1 AAYVIFINV
10 RAFVMTWEITSLPG
24 VALSRDATPTPGDQ
38 AVPEDGPTPTPVR
51 ANIPTP
57 QPWDGASRVTMLV
70 MGLDYRD
77 WESGEGPPRTDTMM
91 LLTLDPLSK
100 TAGILS
106 IPRDLW
112 VAIPGSKYGKI
123 NTAYQLGEAY
133 NLPGGGPG
141 LAMDTVEK
149 LLGVPIQYYAQIDF
163 SAFERFIDEIGGV
176 KLDVPYEMRIDLIGD
191 DRGSKTLE
199 PGIQTLPGAY
209 ALAYARAR
217 NTEGGDFDRA
227 QRQQQVLLSIRRR
240 ILRFDLLPTLLQ
252 KAPVLYQELSSG
264 INTNLTLEEAFQ
276 LAWLAQQIPEEAIH
290 NAIIGTEQVAFGKS
304 PDGLDILKPLTD
316 KIRLI
321 RDQVFTPDGPISP
334 VVQEGVEPVELMA
347 DEGARLTILNGTFT
361 PGLAGRTSEYLQS
374 IGANVLEVADA
385 IDKPYNYTTVYDYT
399 GNPYM
404 LKYLV
409 DLMSISEFRIHQQY
423 NPESEVDVTVI
434 LGDDW
439 IANNPMP

>member
-1 AAYVIFINV
+1 
-10 RAFVMTWEITSLPG
+10 
-24 VALSRDATPTPGDQ
+24 
-38 AVPEDGPTPTPVR
+38 
-51 ANIPTP
+51 
-57 QPWDGASRVTMLV
+57 
-70 MGLDYRD
+70 
-77 WESGEGPPRTDTMM
+77 
-91 LLTLDPLSK
+91 
-100 TAGILS
+100 
-106 IPRDLW
+106 
-112 VAIPGSKYGKI
+112 
-123 NTAYQLGEAY
+123 
-133 NLPGGGPG
+133 
-141 LAMDTVEK
+141 MDTVEK
-149 LLGVPIQYYAQIDF
+149 LLGVPIQFYAQIDF

-176 KLDVPYEMRIDLIGD
+176 KLDVPYEMKIDLIGD

-276 LAWLAQQIPEEAIH
+276 LAWLAQQLPEESIQ

-316 KIRLI
+316 KIRLV

-334 VVQEGVEPVELMA
+334 VVQEGVQPVELLA

-361 PGLAGRTSEYLQS
+361 PGLAGRTSEYLQGM
-374 IGANVLEVADA
+374 GANVLEVADA

-399 GNPYM
+399 GNPYT

-409 DLMSISEFRIHQQY
+409 DLMNISEFRIHQQY

-439 IANNPMP
+439 ITNNPMP